1 LANQGSWAIKGASL
15 NNEFLLINLVHLGGT
30 EFKEWKFDINSGEL
44 VCTRALTSIKRN
56 PSEVSLTS
64 NKPYR
69 ILRGKGIELARDQ
82 HGRLVFRKSTDQNSE
97 NWQAVL
103 REGKAIECHHPPYMF
118 TAVRLRNVVIEIIDL
133 NEQQNITYTWRVD
146 PHSVLFIGHD
156 MIKREQ
162 NINQL
167 LKRFG
172 R

>member
-1 LANQGSWAIKGASL
+1 
-15 NNEFLLINLVHLGGT
+15 
-30 EFKEWKFDINSGEL
+30 
-44 VCTRALTSIKRN
+44 
-56 PSEVSLTS
+56 
-64 NKPYR
+64 
-69 ILRGKGIELARDQ
+69 
-82 HGRLVFRKSTDQNSE
+82 
-97 NWQAVL
+97 
-103 REGKAIECHHPPYMF
+103 MF